1 MARLPPSHVV
11 DINVSRE
18 EVVLFH
24 LESASIH
31 EKSSHLLSKYHSRKL
46 LKMFVIY
53 L

>member
-24 LESASIH
+24 LDSASIQRQ
-31 EKSSHLLSKYHSRKL
+31 LT
-46 LKMFVIY
+46 VPAG
-53 L
+53 